1 MISKLIITVL
11 LGFSLYRKGNE
22 MRQSL
27 KSAKFF
33 FIIVMSTAAM
43 LVPLSTY
50 ARDLEVT
57 PFIGQ
62 MASSDLIS
70 TQDGL
75 DLAVNNATNYGLAI
89 AWQDSPKGQGQILFN
104 TVNHDF
110 ISKADLQE
118 HSFDVTY
125 LHFSGVAQ
133 FKQRYY
139 VTTVSLGVGGTYF
152 DTENKEEIYPSLTIA
167 FGTRYELSRTF
178 AIVTE
183 LRGYASY
190 IEEDNQLFCE
200 GATCHALLEKS
211 MWLEGSISVGFAVK
225 F

>member
-1 MISKLIITVL
+1 M
-11 LGFSLYRKGNE
+11 RK
-22 MRQSL
+22 SL
-27 KSAKFF
+27 KLANILFSIVISA
-33 FIIVMSTAAM
+33 TALLLTLA
-43 LVPLSTY
+43 TH
-50 ARDLEVT
+50 ARDLEIT

-62 MASSDLIS
+62 MSSSDLS
-70 TQDGL
+70 NNQDDGT
-75 DLAVNNATNYGLAI
+75 DLIINGANNYGLAI
-89 AWQDSPKGQGQILFN
+89 AWQESPKGQGQILFN
-104 TVNHDF
+104 TVSHDF
-110 ISKADLQE
+110 ISTSDLQE

-139 VTTVSLGVGGTYF
+139 VTTVSLGLGGTYF
-152 DTENKEEIYPSLTIA
+152 NTDNKEEIYPSLTIA
-167 FGTRYELSRTF
+167 FGTRYELSKTF

-200 GATCHALLEKS
+200 GTTCHALLDNS

>member
-1 MISKLIITVL
+1 M
-11 LGFSLYRKGNE
+11 RK
-22 MRQSL
+22 SL
-27 KSAKFF
+27 KPANFF
-33 FIIVMSTAAM
+33 FSIVMSAAAL
-43 LVPLSTY
+43 LVTLTTH
-50 ARDLEVT
+50 ARDLEIT
-57 PFIGQ
+57 TYIGQ
-62 MASSDLIS
+62 MSSSDLIS
-70 TQDGL
+70 NQDNGI
-75 DLAVNNATNYGLAI
+75 DLAVDGANNYGLAI

-104 TVNHDF
+104 TVSHNF
-110 ISKADLQE
+110 ISTSDLQE

-152 DTENKEEIYPSLTIA
+152 DTDNKEEIYPSLTVA
-167 FGTRYELSRTF
+167 FGTRYELSKTF

-200 GATCHALLEKS
+200 GSTCHALLEKS

>member
-1 MISKLIITVL
+1 M
-11 LGFSLYRKGNE
+11 RK
-22 MRQSL
+22 SL
-27 KSAKFF
+27 KPANFF
-33 FIIVMSTAAM
+33 FSIIISAAAL
-43 LVPLSTY
+43 LVTLTTY
-50 ARDLEVT
+50 ARDIEIT

-62 MASSDLIS
+62 MSSSDLIG
-70 TQDGL
+70 TQGDGT
-75 DLAVNNATNYGLAI
+75 DLVINGTNNYGLAI

-104 TVNHDF
+104 TVSHDF
-110 ISKADLQE
+110 ISTADLQE

-152 DTENKEEIYPSLTIA
+152 DTENKEEIYPSITIA
-167 FGTRYELSRTF
+167 FGTRYELSKTF

-200 GATCHALLEKS
+200 GITCHALLDQS
-211 MWLEGSISVGFAVK
+211 MWLEGSISVGFAMK

>member
-1 MISKLIITVL
+1 M
-11 LGFSLYRKGNE
+11 RK
-22 MRQSL
+22 SL
-27 KSAKFF
+27 KPANFF
-33 FIIVMSTAAM
+33 FSIVMSAAAL
-43 LVPLSTY
+43 LVTLTTH
-50 ARDLEVT
+50 ARDLEIT
-57 PFIGQ
+57 TFIGQ
-62 MASSDLIS
+62 MSSSDLIS
-70 TQDGL
+70 NQDNGI
-75 DLAVNNATNYGLAI
+75 DLAVDGANNYGLAI

-104 TVNHDF
+104 TVSHNF
-110 ISKADLQE
+110 ISTSDLQE
-118 HSFDVTY
+118 YSFDVTY

-152 DTENKEEIYPSLTIA
+152 DTDNKEEIYPSLTVA
-167 FGTRYELSRTF
+167 FGTRYELSKTF

-200 GATCHALLEKS
+200 GTTCHALLEKS

>member
-1 MISKLIITVL
+1 M
-11 LGFSLYRKGNE
+11 RK
-22 MRQSL
+22 SL
-27 KSAKFF
+27 KPANFF
-33 FIIVMSTAAM
+33 FSIVMSAVVL
-43 LVPLSTY
+43 LVTLTTH
-50 ARDLEVT
+50 ARDLEIT
-57 PFIGQ
+57 PYIGQ
-62 MASSDLIS
+62 MSSSDLIS
-70 TQDGL
+70 NQDNGI
-75 DLAVNNATNYGLAI
+75 DLAVDGANNYGLAI

-104 TVNHDF
+104 TVRHNF
-110 ISKADLQE
+110 ISTSDLQE

-152 DTENKEEIYPSLTIA
+152 DTDNKEEIYPSLTVA
-167 FGTRYELSRTF
+167 FGTRYELSKTF

-200 GATCHALLEKS
+200 GTTCHALLEKS

>member
-1 MISKLIITVL
+1 M
-11 LGFSLYRKGNE
+11 RK
-22 MRQSL
+22 SL
-27 KSAKFF
+27 KTANFF
-33 FIIVMSTAAM
+33 FSIVMSAVVL
-43 LVPLSTY
+43 LVTLTTH
-50 ARDLEVT
+50 ARDLEIT

-62 MASSDLIS
+62 MSSSDLMS
-70 TQDGL
+70 NQDNGI
-75 DLAVNNATNYGLAI
+75 DLAVDGANNYGLAI

-104 TVNHDF
+104 TVRHNF
-110 ISKADLQE
+110 ISTSDLQD
-118 HSFDVTY
+118 HSFDVTS

-152 DTENKEEIYPSLTIA
+152 DTDNKEEIYPSLTVA
-167 FGTRYELSRTF
+167 FGTRYELSKTF

-200 GATCHALLEKS
+200 GTTCHALLEKS

>member
-1 MISKLIITVL
+1 M
-11 LGFSLYRKGNE
+11 RK
-22 MRQSL
+22 SL
-27 KSAKFF
+27 KPANFF
-33 FIIVMSTAAM
+33 FSIVMSAVVL
-43 LVPLSTY
+43 LVTLTTH
-50 ARDLEVT
+50 ARDLEIT

-62 MASSDLIS
+62 MSSSDLMS
-70 TQDGL
+70 NQDNGI
-75 DLAVNNATNYGLAI
+75 DLAVDGANNYGLAI

-104 TVNHDF
+104 TVRHNF
-110 ISKADLQE
+110 ISTSDLQE

-152 DTENKEEIYPSLTIA
+152 DTDNKEEIYPSLTVA
-167 FGTRYELSRTF
+167 FGTRYELSKTF

-190 IEEDNQLFCE
+190 IEEHNQLFCE
-200 GATCHALLEKS
+200 GTTCHALLEKS

>member
-1 MISKLIITVL
+1 M
-11 LGFSLYRKGNE
+11 RK
-22 MRQSL
+22 SL
-27 KSAKFF
+27 KPANFVFSIV
-33 FIIVMSTAAM
+33 IIAAAL
-43 LVPLSTY
+43 LVTLKTH
-50 ARDLEVT
+50 ARDIEVT

-62 MASSDLIS
+62 MSSSDLIA
-70 TQDGL
+70 TQGDGT
-75 DLAVNNATNYGLAI
+75 DLVVNGTNNYGLAI

-104 TVNHDF
+104 TVSHDF
-110 ISKADLQE
+110 ISTLDLQE

-152 DTENKEEIYPSLTIA
+152 DTANKDEIYPSITIA
-167 FGTRYELSRTF
+167 FGTRYELSKTF

-200 GATCHALLEKS
+200 GTTCHALLENS
-211 MWLEGSISVGFAVK
+211 MWLEGSISIGFAVK